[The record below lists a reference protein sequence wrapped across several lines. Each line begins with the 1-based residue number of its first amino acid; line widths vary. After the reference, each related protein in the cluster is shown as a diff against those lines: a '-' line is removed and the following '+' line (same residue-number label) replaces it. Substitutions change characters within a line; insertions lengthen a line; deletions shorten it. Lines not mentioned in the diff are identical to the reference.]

1 MACSHG
7 IEDDKT
13 IRKISVFVDVVSH
26 VFPHCIAAYVKFQKE
41 WVSPVLTGKYINFLI
56 LVSNY
61 RLQLGL
67 QQNNIFSIITQLI
80 FFYFLLIY

>member
-13 IRKISVFVDVVSH
+13 IRKISMFVDVVSH
-26 VFPHCIAAYVKFQKE
+26 VFSHCIAAYVKFRKE
-41 WVSPVLTGKYINFLI
+41 WVSPVLTGKSINFLI

-61 RLQLGL
+61 
-67 QQNNIFSIITQLI
+67 S
-80 FFYFLLIY
+80 